1 LFGRDRG
8 ACVGTP
14 ENTGGLLAAAE
25 GGTLFLDEIGNL
37 NGAMQMSMLRVLE
50 RREYHQV
57 GGTRALHANAR
68 VISASHRDLQELVL
82 AGRFRDDLLYR
93 ISTVDL
99 RVPPLRERPE
109 DIPHLAQHFLR
120 SFRPMDRPARLF
132 SPTALDALKR
142 YPWPGNVR
150 ELRNVVER
158 LSVQSP
164 PECTDPIGQVISMV
178 DHNRRRP
185 SIQMRSCN
193 SLFL

>member
-1 LFGRDRG
+1 LAGTRLFGRDRG

-14 ENTGGLLAAAE
+14 ENTGSLLAAAE

-109 DIPHLAQHFLR
+109 DIRTSRNIFCGR
-120 SFRPMDRPARLF
+120 SD
-132 SPTALDALKR
+132 
-142 YPWPGNVR
+142 PW
-150 ELRNVVER
+150 
-158 LSVQSP
+158 
-164 PECTDPIGQVISMV
+164 IGQR
-178 DHNRRRP
+178 DCFHR
-185 SIQMRSCN
+185 QRST
-193 SLFL
+193 L